1 MENREYTV
9 TVLTENKIGVLNRIT
24 AIYLRHKIN
33 MEGVRVMATQVPGV
47 SMITISSYGEEAVM
61 ERIVKQLRRIV
72 EVFDSRYKAV
82 ESITPENIYGEILS
96 GLEEGS
102 DIR

>member
-1 MENREYTV
+1 MDNREYTV

-33 MEGVRVMATQVPGV
+33 IEWVRVMDTSVPGV
-47 SMITISSYGEEAVM
+47 SMITISSFGREEIM
-61 ERIVKQLRRIV
+61 ERIVRQIRRIV
-72 EVFDSRYKAV
+72 EVFDSRFKAV

-96 GLEEGS
+96 GLEG
-102 DIR
+102 

>member
-1 MENREYTV
+1 MDNREYTV
-9 TVLTENKIGVLNRIT
+9 TALTENKIGVLNRIT

-33 MEGVRVMATQVPGV
+33 MEGVRVIDTQVPGV
-47 SMITISSYGEEAVM
+47 SMITISSYGTEEVM
-61 ERIVKQLRRIV
+61 ERIVRQIRRIV

-96 GLEEGS
+96 GLG
-102 DIR
+102 D